1 MTERVIQPGT
11 VILARNAVATVFILN
26 GLNFATLFSRVPDL
40 RERLD
45 LSNGALGLLLLSIS
59 VGSLL
64 GLPASGRLIE
74 RFGAAGVVRGGAVL
88 STLGL
93 GIVALGVSGLEAE
106 PVVAAGLGCYGFG
119 TAVWDVAMNV
129 EGAEVERHLG
139 RTVLPRFH
147 AAWSF
152 GSIGGAGIGVV
163 AAKLAIPLPLH
174 FMVVGVATLVAA
186 LVAVRAFLVVQE
198 PDEEELAANERSA
211 WLEPRT
217 LAIGAMVLA
226 FTLAE
231 GSANDWLALALVDGH
246 AARHWVGV
254 AGFALFVTAM
264 TTGRLVGPVALDRFG
279 RVPVLLASAAAAFVG
294 PADRHRQQQPPA
306 GRGRHRGLGS
316 GGRPGLPGRHER
328 RGRRPATRGPAG
340 LGGRDDRVRRV
351 PRRPAA
357 ARVRGQRGRHPRL
370 AVRRGRGHG
379 AGGRAG
385 AGRTASARR
394 RWGGTKSYETR

>member
-11 VILARNAVATVFILN
+11 VILARNAVAAVFILN

-74 RFGAAGVVRGGAVL
+74 RFGAAGVVRAGAVL
-88 STLGL
+88 STLGM

-106 PVVAAGLGCYGFG
+106 PVVAVGLGCYGFG

-147 AAWSF
+147 AGWSF

-163 AAKLAIPLPLH
+163 AAKLAVPMPLH
-174 FMVVGVATLVAA
+174 FMVVGIATLIAA
-186 LVAVRAFLVVQE
+186 LVAVRAFLVARV
-198 PDEEELAANERSA
+198 PDEEEVAANERSA

-231 GSANDWLALALVDGH
+231 GSANDWLALALVDGY

-279 RVPVLLASAAAAFVG
+279 RVPVLLTSAAAAFVG
-294 PADRHRQQQPPA
+294 LLTVIVSTDPAMA
-306 GRGRHRGLGS
+306 AVGIVIWGLGAALGFPVGMS
-316 GGRPGLPGRHER
+316 AAADDPR
-328 RGRRPATRGPAG
+328 RAA
-340 LGGRDDRVRRV
+340 RRV
-351 PRRPAA
+351 SVVSTIGYGAFLAGPPLLGFVGNEVGTLDSLYVVAAAMVPAA
-357 ARVRGQRGRHPRL
+357 VLVL
-370 AVRRGRGHG
+370 AVRRPAVPYGEHR
-379 AGGRAG
+379 
-385 AGRTASARR
+385 
-394 RWGGTKSYETR
+394 